1 MSNLADASGGSQVG
15 EVVRV
20 PCDTFFPA
28 DMLLLAST
36 HAEGIAYVETINL
49 DGESN
54 LKIKKAHVATR
65 HVTADTIAEIQVP
78 LNAHALTRP
87 SCYMAVSHQ
96 HRLLRAKSPVT
107 RMLLMNLFMG
117 QLGLSRSQVQAPA
130 E

>member
-1 MSNLADASGGSQVG
+1 M
-15 EVVRV
+15 VRV

-54 LKIKKAHVATR
+54 LKIKKAHTATR
-65 HVTADTIAEIQVP
+65 HVTADTIADIQVP
-78 LNAHALTRP
+78 LDAYALTRP
-87 SCYMAVSHQ
+87 SCYMPVSHL

-107 RMLLMNLFMG
+107 RMLLVNLFVR
-117 QLGLSRSQVQAPA
+117 QLGLS
-130 E
+130 